1 MLWNGSVFRT
11 PKTMILFEA
20 DPMYRRHFLAAL
32 AAAPLLHARSKFGL
46 DHISVITDEMAP
58 TVAGAIEFAHKYGL
72 KWVELRGVNG
82 GKGHYASIPEA
93 EAKAAAKE
101 FSDAGL
107 KVSFL
112 NSPMYKITLPGV
124 DPVMRRPETPEG
136 REKRIARA
144 TNEYGRRKEDFE
156 KAFRNAHAYGTDKIR
171 VFTFLR
177 TAEPRKH
184 FQQIADILG
193 ECTEWAAKE
202 KINILFENETS
213 CNVVTCD
220 EVRDFLKIMPQKNFA
235 FNWDPHNGAAL
246 KEVQYPDGYKLLP
259 LKRVLNVQVK
269 GKSLLDEKERLP
281 WAGIFSALA
290 KDGYKGCVGLET
302 HYFDGTM
309 FEKSHKSLE
318 EITRIL
324 RES

>member
-1 MLWNGSVFRT
+1 
-11 PKTMILFEA
+11 
-20 DPMYRRHFLAAL
+20 MYRRHFLGAL
-32 AAAPLLHARSKFGL
+32 AAAPLLSAGTKKFGL

-58 TVAGAIEFAHKYGL
+58 TPAGAIDFAHKYGL
-72 KWVELRGVNG
+72 KWVELRNVPGS
-82 GKGHYASIPEA
+82 KGHYGSIPEA
-93 EAKAAAKE
+93 EAKQAAKE
-101 FSDAGL
+101 FADAGL

-112 NSPMYKITLPGV
+112 NTPMYKITLPGV
-124 DPVMRRPETPEG
+124 DPVLRRPETPEA
-136 REKRIARA
+136 RQKRIARA
-144 TNEYGRRKEDFE
+144 ETEYGRRKEDFE
-156 KAFRNAHAYGTDKIR
+156 KAFRNAHIYGVDKIR

-220 EVRDFLKIMPQKNFA
+220 EVRDFLKMMPQKNFA
-235 FNWDPHNGAAL
+235 FNWDPLNGAAL
-246 KEVQYPDGYKLLP
+246 KEVVYPDGYKLLP

-269 GKSLLDEKERLP
+269 GKSLLDPDQRLDWP
-281 WAGIFSALA
+281 GIFSSLA

-309 FEKSHKSLE
+309 FEKSDKSLQ
-318 EITRIL
+318 EIKRIL
-324 RES
+324 ES